1 MLFAL
6 GPNRIGREKEEEETI
21 EEGENAVNVPKM
33 GILVNNF
40 PRSSIMH
47 GSNLGPK

>member
-6 GPNRIGREKEEEETI
+6 GPNRIGREKEEETI

-33 GILVNNF
+33 EILVNNF